1 MATKKRLNVLAS
13 TARGTGT
20 FNDTIDNDDDHL
32 GMALFLDITAA
43 SGTTPTLD
51 IKVQYLDPLT
61 GNAFDLLAGAFV
73 QKTTT
78 GSDHL
83 VIYPGIAVDA
93 NRVNQVLPGDIRI
106 NSVIGGTTPSFTYSL
121 TAILF

>member
-1 MATKKRLNVLAS
+1 MAKKKRLNVLAS

-32 GMALFLDITAA
+32 GMVLFFNSTAA

>member
-13 TARGTGT
+13 TTRGTGT

-32 GMALFLDITAA
+32 GMVLFFNSTAV

-51 IKVQYLDPLT
+51 IKVQYVDPLT
-61 GNAFDLLAGAFV
+61 GNAFDLLAGALT
-73 QKTTT
+73 QKT
-78 GSDHL
+78 GAVSDHL